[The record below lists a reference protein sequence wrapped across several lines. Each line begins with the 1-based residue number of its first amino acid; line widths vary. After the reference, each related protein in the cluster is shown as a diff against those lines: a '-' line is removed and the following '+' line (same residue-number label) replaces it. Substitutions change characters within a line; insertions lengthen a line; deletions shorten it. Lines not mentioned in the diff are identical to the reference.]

1 MWTFVMLTTGTIGV
15 MVALVAMTKES
26 EEEKRKYEE
35 KVKNNEIISAL
46 KFEWLVENIL
56 RGVQRVNTRVSR
68 LNNNELEREW
78 IKEMNEKISEMQI
91 MLDKYISTNQV
102 AKKEIE
108 DIIIEGLDYIEK
120 KLIEKEPDKKEVEK
134 FKEKLEKLKNEEK

>member
-91 MLDKYISTNQV
+91 PERQNIIV
-102 AKKEIE
+102 AQTKKA
-108 DIIIEGLDYIEK
+108 K
-120 KLIEKEPDKKEVEK
+120 
-134 FKEKLEKLKNEEK
+134 